1 MIPGSAL
8 GGIALNSRG
17 GLSVVREEWCD
28 EQVEDAMFETLHLQK
43 EPFDLPDSFFTVASG
58 FKPKLPLRAEDKK
71 EKKD

>member
-1 MIPGSAL
+1 
-8 GGIALNSRG
+8 
-17 GLSVVREEWCD
+17 
-28 EQVEDAMFETLHLQK
+28 MFETLHLQK